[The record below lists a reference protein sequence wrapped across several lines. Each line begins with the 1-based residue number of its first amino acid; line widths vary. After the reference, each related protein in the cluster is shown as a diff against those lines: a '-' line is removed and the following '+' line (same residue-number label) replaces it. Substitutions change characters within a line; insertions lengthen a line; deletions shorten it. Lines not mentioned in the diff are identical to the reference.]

1 LTLFILACGA
11 LVLLSGVFYLMP
23 RDHPGGVDADLERA
37 NVDWYR
43 LRQAELAGEGADV
56 LQDDARL
63 RLLEDEQQAR
73 ALAAVPAAGSQS
85 FPVWMLLPLVAIMS
99 SGLYYIL
106 GAAPDVMISQQL
118 EALDDSSTPAQMQA
132 LMGAV
137 EKRSAQRPGNVDY
150 VALLGRFYMGQ
161 EDYPRAAQTYA
172 ELVREFP
179 EDPFV
184 LASAAQSQYLAAGR
198 KLSDQSRALA
208 EQAIAI
214 DPHQRT
220 ALGLLGMASFEE
232 QNYRAAMTYWQ
243 RLLVTEQ
250 PGSDSAR
257 MITGVMDMAR
267 QRLIAAGET
276 VEELPEAGATGLAQ
290 AGEPTAGVTVRV
302 ALPEGASL
310 APTDTVFVLARNAA
324 SDSRMPIAVQRLQ
337 ASQLPVTLRLDDNNS
352 MAGQKLSATGSIL
365 VAVQVSPNGTPG
377 EAAATWLGQLGPLA
391 PSMDLSPHEILLQPR
406 DGTAVAVTAAP
417 VQGAASP
424 GVTVRVAMPD
434 GAALAPSDT
443 VFVLARSA
451 TANSRMPIA
460 VQRLR
465 ADQLPVT
472 LRLDDSNSMAGQKLS
487 AAQSVVVVVQVSP
500 SGTPGEASATWLGQ
514 AGPLAPS
521 SDTSA
526 REILLQPRS

>member
-1 LTLFILACGA
+1 MTLFILACAG
-11 LVLLSGVFYLMP
+11 LVLLSGLFYLMP

-73 ALAAVPAAGSQS
+73 ALAAAPAAGSQS
-85 FPVWMLLPLVAIMS
+85 FPVWVLLPLVAIMS
-99 SGLYYIL
+99 SGLYYLL

-137 EKRSAQRPGNVDY
+137 EKRSAQRPDNVDY

-161 EDYPRAAQTYA
+161 EDYRRAAQTYA
-172 ELVREFP
+172 ELVRQFP
-179 EDPFV
+179 EDAFV
-184 LASAAQSQYLAAGR
+184 LASAAQSQYLVAGR

-243 RLLVTEQ
+243 RLLATEQ

-276 VEELPEAGATGLAQ
+276 VEDPPAGATELAQ
-290 AGEPTAGVTVRV
+290 AGEPSAGVTVRV
-302 ALPEGASL
+302 ALPEGASV
-310 APTDTVFVLARNAA
+310 AATDTVFVLARNAA

-337 ASQLPVTLRLDDNNS
+337 ASQLPVTLRLDD
-352 MAGQKLSATGSIL
+352 
-365 VAVQVSPNGTPG
+365 
-377 EAAATWLGQLGPLA
+377 
-391 PSMDLSPHEILLQPR
+391 
-406 DGTAVAVTAAP
+406 
-417 VQGAASP
+417 
-424 GVTVRVAMPD
+424 
-434 GAALAPSDT
+434 
-443 VFVLARSA
+443 
-451 TANSRMPIA
+451 
-460 VQRLR
+460 
-465 ADQLPVT
+465 
-472 LRLDDSNSMAGQKLS
+472 SNSMAGQKLS
-487 AAQSVVVVVQVSP
+487 AAESVVVIVQVSP
-500 SGTPGEASATWLGQ
+500 DGTPGEASATWLGQ

-521 SDTSA
+521 SDVSP